1 MAKTVYIKTA
11 LTGGTLDALD
21 GIDGANLLDGDVAYV
36 YVNGIKYEYVLDDD
50 SGAAEDVP
58 NVIVPD
64 TNAGDKRWILQGA
77 TFESV
82 TLQNVPTVNSHAA
95 TKEYVD
101 HAVAAS
107 VWTFFLTDDSADVS
121 GYYYLKDEETGE
133 TLSELT
139 SPTLAAGDDQLLW
152 SFVTESGDPGIDL
165 LSLGVYTAT
174 MFLYK
179 SGNKTVNIYWKLF
192 KRDSGDVETE
202 LMTSGISDDL
212 TDSRSQYILSSYINS
227 DIALDTTDRI
237 VLKLYAN
244 VSGTGTDPTVTISIE
259 NNYDSRI
266 ALRVGSSAFAN
277 VFVKKSGDTITGDL
291 DIQGNLTS
299 SAIDSTPIGQTTP
312 AAGAFTTLKQTTG
325 AALGKVPVSDADGN
339 LTLSYRPL
347 ENLLDNSGFGVWSNG
362 TLADYTDPNTGFSD
376 LVTNGG
382 FDTDTTGW
390 TAGNGATLASVTG
403 GQSGN
408 ALEITEAGTANPY
421 AYQAITTEVG
431 KLYRLKF
438 YCSPGTE
445 ATFDVKVGTS
455 AGGDEVTSYGQTE
468 AVDWLSKYS
477 IVFEATATTTYIS
490 LYQIAGAGSGTT
502 ILFDTITLSEVTPA
516 CVEANTLG
524 PDGWGKDAGLKLYR
538 VHWDGGTN
546 TRDGSF
552 YALKIVNTDA
562 SNSRSIAFM
571 YGKTNVGSWLQKWYN
586 RTIALGLFARASSV
600 GGVTLRYYVDGYGTY
615 NTSTTTSWEWLEGS
629 ITVGSGASNISPAVI
644 TIAAGATAYISQ
656 PMLVFGS
663 SIGEGNYAPKPNE
676 TIWFESAVGSNKFHG
691 VHGWSSVTGNTLLNL
706 EADSNGAIPKGAKAV
721 FITGVIRDS
730 GSSLANAYVDF
741 ASGTNLQI
749 LSIDVSGKAD
759 DFYGMNNGFVGCTSD
774 GNIYY
779 RIFASGASTLD
790 FLVLKYL
797 GVQLR

>member
-50 SGAAEDVP
+50 SGAAEDSP
-58 NVIVPD
+58 NVIAPD

-77 TFESV
+77 TFE
-82 TLQNVPTVNSHAA
+82 
-95 TKEYVD
+95 
-101 HAVAAS
+101 
-107 VWTFFLTDDSADVS
+107 
-121 GYYYLKDEETGE
+121 
-133 TLSELT
+133 
-139 SPTLAAGDDQLLW
+139 
-152 SFVTESGDPGIDL
+152 
-165 LSLGVYTAT
+165 
-174 MFLYK
+174 
-179 SGNKTVNIYWKLF
+179 
-192 KRDSGDVETE
+192 
-202 LMTSGISDDL
+202 
-212 TDSRSQYILSSYINS
+212 
-227 DIALDTTDRI
+227 
-237 VLKLYAN
+237 
-244 VSGTGTDPTVTISIE
+244 
-259 NNYDSRI
+259 
-266 ALRVGSSAFAN
+266 
-277 VFVKKSGDTITGDL
+277 
-291 DIQGNLTS
+291 
-299 SAIDSTPIGQTTP
+299 
-312 AAGAFTTLKQTTG
+312 TLKQTTG

-362 TLADYTDPNTGFSD
+362 TLADYTDANTGFSQ

-455 AGGDEVTSYGQTE
+455 AGGDEVTSYGHTE
-468 AVDWLSKYS
+468 AVDWSTEYS

-516 CVEANTLG
+516 CVEADNKG
-524 PDGWGKDAGLKLYR
+524 PDGWWKDLDASLYR
-538 VHWDGGTN
+538 MESDKE
-546 TRDGSF
+546 GSF
-552 YALKIVNTDA
+552 YMIKAVTNSSGAGWIA
-562 SNSRSIAFM
+562 SHSGIYNKEHLYKEFTGRTVAF
-571 YGKTNVGSWLQKWYN
+571 GCWVK
-586 RTIALGLFARASSV
+586 
-600 GGVTLRYYVDGYGTY
+600 
-615 NTSTTTSWEWLEGS
+615 TSTASHVRLAVNDGSITYSNYHSGSGSWEWLELTY
-629 ITVGSGASNISPAVI
+629 TVSSSNTRFNVVVFFNQLSAV
-644 TIAAGATAYISQ
+644 AYISQ
-656 PMLVFGS
+656 PMLVLGS

-676 TIWFESAVGSNKFHG
+676 TIWFESAVESNKFHG